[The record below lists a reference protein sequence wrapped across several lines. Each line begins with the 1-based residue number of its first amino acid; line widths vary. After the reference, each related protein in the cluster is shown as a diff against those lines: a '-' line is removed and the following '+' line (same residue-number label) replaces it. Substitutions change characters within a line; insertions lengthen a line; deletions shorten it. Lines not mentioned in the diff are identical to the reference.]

1 MTTSSLR
8 LAALVLVATAA
19 ATVLAGC
26 ESMTE
31 RQQTTAK
38 GAGIGALAGA
48 VIGSAT
54 GGKAGTGAVV
64 GGALGAVAGNLWS
77 RRMEDKKA
85 AMERATAG
93 TGISVTKTPDN
104 QLRVSA
110 PSDLSFDVNS
120 AALRPE
126 LRGVLDQFAQGLDA
140 QMLVRIV
147 GHTDSTG
154 SDAVND
160 PLSLRRAQTVRD
172 YLDTRGVPAA
182 RMMAEG
188 RGAREPVADNATS
201 EGRAQNRRVEIFLR
215 QPQA

>member
-8 LAALVLVATAA
+8 ITCLALVAA
-19 ATVLAGC
+19 AVGLGGC
-26 ESMTE
+26 ASMSE

-38 GAGIGALAGA
+38 GAGVGAVAGA
-48 VIGSAT
+48 VISSST
-54 GGKAGTGAVV
+54 GGKAGTGAIV
-64 GGALGAVAGNLWS
+64 GGALGAIAGNLWS
-77 RRMEDKKA
+77 KRMEDKKA

-93 TGISVTKTPDN
+93 TNISVTKTPDN

-120 AALRPE
+120 AALKPE
-126 LRGVLDQFAQGLDA
+126 LRSVLDQFAQGLDA

-147 GHTDSTG
+147 GHTDSSG
-154 SDAVND
+154 SDAIND

-172 YLDTRGVPAA
+172 YLETRGIAAA

-188 RGAREPVADNATS
+188 RGPREPLVDNSTP
-201 EGRAQNRRVEIFLR
+201 EGRAQNRRVEIYLR
-215 QPQA
+215 EPQA

>member
-1 MTTSSLR
+1 MNVSSLR
-8 LAALVLVATAA
+8 LASITIVVAA
-19 ATVLAGC
+19 ATGLAGC
-26 ESMTE
+26 ESMSE

-38 GAGIGALAGA
+38 GAGIGAVAGA
-48 VIGSAT
+48 VISSAT

-64 GGALGAVAGNLWS
+64 GGALGAIAGNLWS
-77 RRMEDKKA
+77 RRMEEKKA

-120 AALRPE
+120 AALKPE
-126 LRGVLDQFAQGLDA
+126 LRIVLDQFAQGLDG
-140 QMLVRIV
+140 QLLVRIV

-154 SDAVND
+154 GDTVND

-172 YLDTRGVPAA
+172 YLDTRGVPTA
-182 RMMAEG
+182 RMTVEG
-188 RGAREPVADNATS
+188 RGAREPLADNATS
-201 EGRAQNRRVEIFLR
+201 EGRAQNRRVEIYLR
-215 QPQA
+215 EPQA